1 LGLFDA
7 AVPDGYSYSD
17 TAKRI
22 EYIAISNSLIIDS
35 ITFSGL
41 TLQTGG
47 RVNGEWVAKVTKTT
61 ENNLIPDQLS
71 FSVMGKPQN
80 VITFLKEVEN
90 MDRLAELN
98 AINLTKQIGTS
109 KTEDILKATGKLT
122 LYFYDTKK

>member
-1 LGLFDA
+1 
-7 AVPDGYSYSD
+7 
-17 TAKRI
+17 
-22 EYIAISNSLIIDS
+22 
-35 ITFSGL
+35 
-41 TLQTGG
+41 
-47 RVNGEWVAKVTKTT
+47 VTKTT